1 MQGEGKML
9 AEKKRIGFVKKFKK
23 KISLGWFHC
32 LTSKSKER
40 FPANNIIICLVMAKI
55 QFSLIR
61 KQGLYTQNT
70 R

>member
-32 LTSKSKER
+32 LTSKSKGR
-40 FPANNIIICLVMAKI
+40 FLPNNIIRCLVMTKI

-61 KQGLYTQNT
+61 KQGLYAQNT

>member
-23 KISLGWFHC
+23 KISLGWFRC
-32 LTSKSKER
+32 LTSKSKGR
-40 FPANNIIICLVMAKI
+40 FLANNIIICLVMAKI